1 MDTLLHEEKTVVYG
15 DAAYR
20 GTQNCTRAKAAGR
33 MFEMCPGKRARQG
46 KVSVSGDLTAGW
58 IREST
63 LTWSEEKHRITENA
77 VHAVRSPDGAPQ
89 AVEM

>member
-1 MDTLLHEEKTVVYG
+1 MYKGKGSGLD
-15 DAAYR
+15 
-20 GTQNCTRAKAAGR
+20 GR
-33 MFEMCPGKRARQG
+33 EVPRKRARQG

-63 LTWSEEKHRITENA
+63 LSWSEEKHRITENA